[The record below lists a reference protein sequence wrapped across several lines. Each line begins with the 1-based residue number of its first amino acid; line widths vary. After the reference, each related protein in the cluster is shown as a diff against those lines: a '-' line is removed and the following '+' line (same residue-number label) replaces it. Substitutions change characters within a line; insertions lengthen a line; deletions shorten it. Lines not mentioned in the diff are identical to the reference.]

1 MPPKRKRSPSPANSK
16 IDIHSI
22 QEQRR
27 PTRALPPYHSIA
39 NLHNSNLLPGEDQ
52 YRMHLHSRTDEP
64 DMERVMFSSEIRENQ
79 RKFMDLQEK
88 FVNQKIALYA
98 KKRNASD
105 DEIDELDKQVAKLEE
120 QFKHDIKKFGLTEEQ
135 MDAAYIVKGGRSKKN
150 KRNKKYISKKR
161 KNKK

>member
-22 QEQRR
+22 QEHRR
-27 PTRALPPYHSIA
+27 PTRALAPYHSIA
-39 NLHNSNLLPGEDQ
+39 DFHNSNLLPDEHH
-52 YRMHLHSRTDEP
+52 YYMHLHSRTDEP
-64 DMERVMFSSEIRENQ
+64 DMERVMFSSEIREKQ
-79 RKFMDLQEK
+79 REFMNLQEK
-88 FVNQKIALYA
+88 FVNKKIDLYA

-105 DEIDELDKQVAKLEE
+105 DEIDKLDEQVAKLEE
-120 QFKHDIKKFGLTEEQ
+120 QFKHDIKKIGLTEEQ

>member
-22 QEQRR
+22 REERR
-27 PTRALPPYHSIA
+27 PTRALPRYHNIA
-39 NLHNSNLLPGEDQ
+39 NFHNSNLLPDEHH
-52 YRMHLHSRTDEP
+52 YYMHLHSRTDEP

-98 KKRNASD
+98 KQRNASD
-105 DEIDELDKQVAKLEE
+105 DEIDKLDEQVAKLEE
-120 QFKHDIKKFGLTEEQ
+120 QFKHDIKKFGLTEDQ
-135 MDAAYIVKGGRSKKN
+135 MDTAYLVKGGRSKKN